1 MPLLYPLAVRYHRVL
16 KRLEW
21 MRSSTPYARLRQ
33 VDELPVRVKRHK
45 SLLLRQLGE
54 TEMWMQHNKV
64 TNLKLACAQV
74 DGLLIRPGETFSFN
88 KLVGNAT
95 RRKGYRKGMR
105 LSNGQA
111 RPGIGGGICQLANLL
126 HWMVLHSP
134 LTVTQRS
141 THSFDPFPDNGRV
154 LPWGVGCSIVYN
166 YVDLQFR
173 NDTDQTFQ
181 LRVGVGDRYLEG
193 EIFADVPAESSY
205 RVFSRGERFLRV
217 GAEYFRRNEIWRTV
231 IDRRTGTTVRDELI
245 RENVALVKYVPVDV
259 PVLDV
264 VPPQQY
270 PRAGSRRLLEQRAAV
285 LLEQCGHVAGE
296 SAVQLPEHRVRR
308 RRHHQHVPGRLLA
321 RVAERVRHPTRADDP
336 RSGRDVVVLAVDPE
350 PQRPGEDVPRLVVL
364 VMDMQ
369 RRLPSHLVRRTPRRL
384 PLREHQPRS
393 RRSDGPSEQRHARE
407 IISTRHPIS
416 SPVSVHT
423 ILNRPSHDH
432 NRQKLSVAGCRLVA

>member
-1 MPLLYPLAVRYHRVL
+1 MMSETTIATSPRAPESAGVTPGTPWRVEVHELTDAEQARVLPAVHRRRWSERMPLLYPLAVRYHRVL

-21 MRSSTPYARLRQ
+21 IRSSTPYAETRQ
-33 VDELPVRVKRHK
+33 TGGLPVRIKRHK

-88 KLVGNAT
+88 KVVGNAT
-95 RRKGYRKGMR
+95 RRKGYVKGMR

-193 EIFADVPAESSY
+193 EILADVPAESSY
-205 RVFSRGERFLRV
+205 RVFSKEERFLRV
-217 GAEYFRRNEIWRTV
+217 GADYFRRNEIWRTV
-231 IDRRTGTTVRDELI
+231 IDRRTGTALRDELI
-245 RENVALVKYVPVDV
+245 RENVALVKYVPVGV

-264 VPPQQY
+264 VL
-270 PRAGSRRLLEQRAAV
+270 PR
-285 LLEQCGHVAGE
+285 
-296 SAVQLPEHRVRR
+296 
-308 RRHHQHVPGRLLA
+308 
-321 RVAERVRHPTRADDP
+321 
-336 RSGRDVVVLAVDPE
+336 
-350 PQRPGEDVPRLVVL
+350 
-364 VMDMQ
+364 
-369 RRLPSHLVRRTPRRL
+369 
-384 PLREHQPRS
+384 
-393 RRSDGPSEQRHARE
+393 
-407 IISTRHPIS
+407 
-416 SPVSVHT
+416 
-423 ILNRPSHDH
+423 
-432 NRQKLSVAGCRLVA
+432 

>member
-1 MPLLYPLAVRYHRVL
+1 MMSETTIATPLQAPESTGVTPGTPWRVAVHELSDPERARVLPAVHHRRWSERVPLLYPLAVRYHRVL

-21 MRSSTPYARLRQ
+21 IRSSTPYAGTRAAT
-33 VDELPVRVKRHK
+33 DLPIRIKRHK

-95 RRKGYRKGMR
+95 RRKGYVKGMR

-181 LRVGVGDRYLEG
+181 LHVDVGERYLEG
-193 EIFADVPAESSY
+193 EILADVPAESSY
-205 RVFSRGERFLRV
+205 RVFAKNERFLRV
-217 GAEYFRRNEIWRTV
+217 GADYFRRNEIWRTV
-231 IDRRTGTTVRDELI
+231 IDRRTGTALRDELI
-245 RENVALVKYVPVDV
+245 RENVALVKYLPVDV

-264 VPPQQY
+264 V
-270 PRAGSRRLLEQRAAV
+270 
-285 LLEQCGHVAGE
+285 
-296 SAVQLPEHRVRR
+296 LPH
-308 RRHHQHVPGRLLA
+308 
-321 RVAERVRHPTRADDP
+321 
-336 RSGRDVVVLAVDPE
+336 
-350 PQRPGEDVPRLVVL
+350 
-364 VMDMQ
+364 
-369 RRLPSHLVRRTPRRL
+369 
-384 PLREHQPRS
+384 
-393 RRSDGPSEQRHARE
+393 
-407 IISTRHPIS
+407 
-416 SPVSVHT
+416 
-423 ILNRPSHDH
+423 
-432 NRQKLSVAGCRLVA
+432 